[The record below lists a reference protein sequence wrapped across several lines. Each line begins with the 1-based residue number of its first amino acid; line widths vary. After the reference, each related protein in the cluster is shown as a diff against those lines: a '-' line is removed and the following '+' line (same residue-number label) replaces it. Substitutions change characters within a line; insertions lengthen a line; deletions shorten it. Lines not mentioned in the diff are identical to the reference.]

1 MTDTHIQQLQQL
13 VAEWE
18 RTGLPALQAEM
29 AEWERTD
36 LAVLRALLDESTH
49 TGEEEYEK

>member
-13 VAEWE
+13 V
-18 RTGLPALQAEM
+18 

-49 TGEEEYEK
+49 TEAEEYEK

>member
-18 RTGLPALQAEM
+18 RTELPA
-29 AEWERTD
+29 
-36 LAVLRALLDESTH
+36 LRALLDESTH
-49 TGEEEYEK
+49 TGEER